1 MRAAKGAIRTKR
13 AVIRLK
19 SFLPYRLTLL
29 AHRLSLS
36 AAELDV
42 RGHPLTVQEWKIMA
56 IIADYGPIMPAE
68 IRRHGTQD
76 KSTISWAIKRL
87 QRRGFLVRQPKAG
100 DGRTFEVSLS
110 GTGWRH
116 YRAIAP
122 KARRLN
128 DAAMNRLSRA
138 EIAALRRIV
147 DKLDPLGRPPA

>member
-1 MRAAKGAIRTKR
+1 MRAAKRYKGSKR
-13 AVIRLK
+13 DVIRLN

-29 AHRLSLS
+29 VHRLSLGI
-36 AAELDV
+36 ADLDV
-42 RGHPLTVQEWKIMA
+42 RRHALTMQEWKVMA
-56 IIADYGPIMPAE
+56 IIADYGPIMPVE

-87 QRRGFLVRQPKAG
+87 HHRGFLKRQPKVG

-110 GTGWRH
+110 EAGWQH

-122 KARRLN
+122 KARRRN
-128 DAAMNRLSRA
+128 SDVMKRLSRA

-147 DKLDPLGRPPA
+147 DKLDPL